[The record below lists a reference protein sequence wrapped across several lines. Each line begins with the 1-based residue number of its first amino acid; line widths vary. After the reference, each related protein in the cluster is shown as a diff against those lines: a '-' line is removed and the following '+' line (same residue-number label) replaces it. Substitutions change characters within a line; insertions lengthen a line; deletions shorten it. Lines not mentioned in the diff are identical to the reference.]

1 MTAWRIIFAAL
12 AVVLAGAVVLD
23 IAAEKQRQK
32 RVLIYE
38 KGTYLGRADT
48 PLSEET
54 RMEIRDRGTK
64 TRAW

>member
-1 MTAWRIIFAAL
+1 MTAWRIVFAAI
-12 AVVLAGAVVLD
+12 AVVLAGAVILD
-23 IAAEKQRQK
+23 ITADTQAPK
-32 RVLIYE
+32 RVLEYE

-54 RMEIRDRGTK
+54 RMEIRARGTE

>member
-1 MTAWRIIFAAL
+1 MTAWRIIFAAI

-23 IAAEKQRQK
+23 VTADRQRPK
-32 RVLIYE
+32 RVLNYE

-54 RMEIRDRGTK
+54 RMEIRARAIETRG
-64 TRAW
+64 W